1 MQHRHGKKMEKAHQ
15 KVEHRGKMSV
25 KELVRQNAGASSL
38 EVDKDAIK
46 DFERVMKKY
55 DVDFAVQKDKSLN
68 PPKYVVFFKGRD
80 QDIVERAFKEFVQK
94 HEKKTERPSLRKR
107 LQIKKKLA
115 AEMNK
120 NRERVKLKVKDRG
133 QSL

>member
-94 HEKKTERPSLRKR
+94 HEKKRSVRPSEKGFKSRKSSPPR
-107 LQIKKKLA
+107 
-115 AEMNK
+115 
-120 NRERVKLKVKDRG
+120 
-133 QSL
+133 